1 LRKALTKKYKARK
14 DLQLNTAIKSNLRA
28 FWKIFNQSQV
38 TERHSAAEMH
48 EYWKQLLG
56 NQGIAIRVPTSTH
69 QPTYL
74 CGDGEELNQE
84 FTATEIAAGISALQE
99 SKAVTGFLEA
109 DMLKQ
114 VAAEAAPANAALF
127 NAIVRQKCMS
137 TTMST
142 AVITMAMKPKATTT
156 TLNDHRILWE
166 RQLAQPWLKKVI
178 FRKRPKMHSNSF
190 I

>member
-1 LRKALTKKYKARK
+1 
-14 DLQLNTAIKSNLRA
+14 
-28 FWKIFNQSQV
+28 
-38 TERHSAAEMH
+38 MH